1 MKNTILKN
9 CIQTL
14 LSLVFLLVCYFAA
27 YAIAGNELLVPAFAD
42 VCKQM
47 GKLLLSGGFWAALG
61 NTLLRTLL
69 ALGISFVL
77 ALIFALISYL
87 LPPFNSFFTPVVSA
101 LRSLPTLAV
110 LLILLVWWGA
120 GDAPVAV
127 AFLSLFPML
136 YTAVL
141 AALSSV
147 DKQLIDVGRV
157 CGVTVKNSVF
167 RVYLPLTAPYV
178 TREGTAA
185 FSFALK
191 LVVSAEV
198 VANTARSLGGMM
210 QEAQGYLDLPKLF
223 ALVIVTFFVALCLET
238 LGNWL
243 VSCVDFNK
251 VK

>member
-1 MKNTILKN
+1 M
-9 CIQTL
+9 
-14 LSLVFLLVCYFAA
+14 
-27 YAIAGNELLVPAFAD
+27 
-42 VCKQM
+42 CKQT

-136 YTAVL
+136 YVSVL
-141 AALSSV
+141 SALSGVDKDLIEMSRVYNVPLSKRIWELYLPAAAPYVLRETGAALS
-147 DKQLIDVGRV
+147 
-157 CGVTVKNSVF
+157 
-167 RVYLPLTAPYV
+167 
-178 TREGTAA
+178 
-185 FSFALK
+185 FSLK

-198 VANTARSLGGMM
+198 LAYTFPSMGNLM
-210 QEAQGYLDLPKLF
+210 QEARLYDIAQLF
-223 ALVIVTFFVALCLET
+223 ALVGVTFVLGLLLEGLAALLA
-238 LGNWL
+238 WL
-243 VSCVDFNK
+243 LKEK
-251 VK
+251 VQ

>member
-1 MKNTILKN
+1 MRNTILKN
-9 CIQTL
+9 CIQTAAAL
-14 LSLVFLLVCYFAA
+14 LFLLVCYFVA
-27 YAIAGNELLVPAFAD
+27 YAIAGNELLVPAFSD
-42 VCKQM
+42 VCKQT
-47 GKLLLSGGFWAALG
+47 GKLLLSGGFWSALG

-136 YTAVL
+136 YVSVL
-141 AALSSV
+141 SALSGVDKDLIEMSRVYNVPLSKRIWELYLPAAAPYVLRETGAALS
-147 DKQLIDVGRV
+147 
-157 CGVTVKNSVF
+157 
-167 RVYLPLTAPYV
+167 
-178 TREGTAA
+178 
-185 FSFALK
+185 FSLK

-198 VANTARSLGGMM
+198 LAYTFPSMGNLM
-210 QEAQGYLDLPKLF
+210 QEARLYDIAQLF
-223 ALVIVTFFVALCLET
+223 TLVGVTFVLGLLLEGLAALLA
-238 LGNWL
+238 WL
-243 VSCVDFNK
+243 LK
-251 VK
+251 EKIQ

>member
-136 YTAVL
+136 YASILSALSGVDKDLIEMSRVYNVPLSKRIGELYLPAAAPYVL
-141 AALSSV
+141 RETGAALS
-147 DKQLIDVGRV
+147 
-157 CGVTVKNSVF
+157 
-167 RVYLPLTAPYV
+167 
-178 TREGTAA
+178 
-185 FSFALK
+185 FSLK

-198 VANTARSLGGMM
+198 LAYTFPSMGNLM
-210 QEAQGYLDLPKLF
+210 QEARLYDISQLF
-223 ALVIVTFFVALCLET
+223 ALVGVTFALGLLLEG
-238 LGNWL
+238 LAAWL
-243 VSCVDFNK
+243 AWLLRGK
-251 VK
+251 VQ